1 MKIIGFNLS
10 KILIEKKEKT
20 VEKVQVS
27 QNIDIKDVAK
37 DKIPISDNDI
47 LKIDF
52 KFTINYSEDFAKIE
66 FEGSLLLLPE
76 KDELKNV
83 LKSWKEKKIPE
94 DIRIGLFNFIMNKC
108 NIKALNLED
117 ELGLP
122 WHVPMPKLN
131 PAEEK

>member
-10 KILIEKKEKT
+10 KILIEKKEKMA
-20 VEKVQVS
+20 EKVQVS
-27 QNIDIKDVAK
+27 QNIDIKDVSK

-94 DIRIGLFNFIMNKC
+94 DIRIGLFNYIMNKC

-117 ELGLP
+117 ELGIP

-131 PAEEK
+131 PTEEK